1 VVPKF
6 TGADFASFYIEIPVM
21 LLMYIA
27 WTVITKP
34 NAIRPEEHVSC
45 DSSTSLIPDR
55 GQHRRWWYN
64 DLVDIETVDLVSDEH
79 HEHEENEADR
89 NGGDRPKGVLEKI
102 YYWLA

>member
-6 TGADFASFYIEIPVM
+6 NGTDFASFYIEIPVM

-27 WTVITKP
+27 WTIITRP
-34 NAIRPEEHVSC
+34 NAIRPEERDSC
-45 DSSTSLIPDR
+45 DSSTPLIPDR
-55 GQHRRWWYN
+55 GPHRRWWYG

-89 NGGDRPKGVLEKI
+89 NEGDGPKSVLGKI
-102 YYWLA
+102 YYWLV